1 MIVGVWM
8 LRHVVG
14 VCENTRHDRRQGLQR
29 VRGLLSVKKSGVSG
43 SAEMQFDE
51 RCRTLTCRRRHCVAQ
66 VEFFNNG
73 FSKND
78 VTVRSCSEKVV

>member
-1 MIVGVWM
+1 M
-8 LRHVVG
+8 
-14 VCENTRHDRRQGLQR
+14 QR

-43 SAEMQFDE
+43 SAEIQFDE
-51 RCRTLTCRRRHCVAQ
+51 RCMTLTCRRRHCVAQ

-78 VTVRSCSEKVV
+78 VTVRSRSGKLV